1 MSGDKKR
8 KKRAKSDRTKHLL
21 RSILSIDVDLI
32 HSVHQAEK
40 IHRNTREWF
49 KYMTKKGGLILLPIE
64 IIRVG
69 KKLIA
74 EKSAS

>member
-1 MSGDKKR
+1 MSGDKK

-32 HSVHQAEK
+32 HSVHLAEK
-40 IHRNTREWF
+40 IRTNTREWF
-49 KYMTKKGGLILLPIE
+49 KYMSKKGGLILLPGE

-69 KKLIA
+69 KKIVN
-74 EKSAS
+74 KDTS